1 MKPSQA
7 PAVLVLA
14 SPKGGVGKSSICQ
27 ALAGHWLL
35 AGLEPALVDA
45 DPQGSAAGWHQGQG
59 ALAGLSVTVD
69 PSEGVGRTIED
80 LAARHRPIIVDTAG
94 FRNRTTIEAIA
105 AAEVVLIPLR
115 ASPADLPG
123 AVDTFRLVGE
133 INETAERRGR
143 PIVARLLL
151 SMVTA
156 GSVVSRHIRSQITEA
171 GFPLL
176 KAELANRVAWA
187 EAALSGDTPSTINAA
202 SAAAA
207 EIAALAE
214 EIERITRKAKAA

>member
-1 MKPSQA
+1 MKPA
-7 PAVLVLA
+7 HVPAVLVLA

-45 DPQGSAAGWHQGQG
+45 DPQGSAASWHQGQG
-59 ALAGLSVTVD
+59 ALASLSVTVD
-69 PSEGVGRTIED
+69 PSEGVGRTIAE
-80 LAARHRPIIVDTAG
+80 LARTRRPVIVDTAG
-94 FRNRTTIEAIA
+94 FRNRTTIEALA
-105 AAEVVLIPLR
+105 AADFVVIPLR

-133 INETAERRGR
+133 INETAERQGR

-156 GSVVSRHIRSQITEA
+156 GSVVARHIRAQLVEA
-171 GFPLL
+171 GLPVL

-187 EAALSGDTPSTINAA
+187 EAALSGDTPSTINA
-202 SAAAA
+202 SSGAAA
-207 EIAALAE
+207 EIAALAA
-214 EIERITRKAKAA
+214 EIERISRKAKAA